1 MRLDHLLSKEE
12 LRPEG
17 LSKISKEIET
27 QHDCRR
33 GNDVKRHTKSRKA
46 TRKHG
51 KTRFTSLLSY

>member
-33 GNDVKRHTKSRKA
+33 GTDVKRHTKKPKGNS
-46 TRKHG
+46 
-51 KTRFTSLLSY
+51 